1 MNRASIRHLF
11 NPAAEEIPEAMSIRF
26 NQMVYDLKRAGREV
40 TVLSLGEA
48 FFDIPLFD
56 MKALDYV
63 KGYHYSESQGIP
75 ELREK
80 IADYYHRQYGVQV
93 DPVSELLISAGSKPL
108 IFMSML
114 ALVQSGEEVAVHE
127 PCWLSYPHQAR
138 LCGAR
143 TRFIPYQV
151 SADDFE
157 RYLTPRTRIL
167 VLNNPNNP
175 AGRIYSSEELKRIYD
190 LCLERSI
197 YLLVDEAYSD
207 FVLDGS
213 FVSAGCL
220 SEKKHYVIIVNSLSK
235 NMGMSG
241 WRIGYVIAHREVIQV
256 ILKINQH
263 LITCAPTILLQYCAR
278 YFDDILLHTLPQ
290 VRAVVEKRAR
300 IARVLESLNLKAM
313 PGSATFYF
321 FVSLGNYPGTSLD
334 FATQLLQ
341 EYAVSVVPGSAY
353 GSSTDRYIRVSIG
366 AESEERILAGLKS
379 IVDLLKRSQ
388 PTGTVFTTEQDCDII
403 TRAER

>member
-1 MNRASIRHLF
+1 M
-11 NPAAEEIPEAMSIRF
+11 
-26 NQMVYDLKRAGREV
+26 
-40 TVLSLGEA
+40 
-48 FFDIPLFD
+48 
-56 MKALDYV
+56 
-63 KGYHYSESQGIP
+63 
-75 ELREK
+75 
-80 IADYYHRQYGVQV
+80 
-93 DPVSELLISAGSKPL
+93 
-108 IFMSML
+108 
-114 ALVQSGEEVAVHE
+114 
-127 PCWLSYPHQAR
+127 
-138 LCGAR
+138 
-143 TRFIPYQV
+143 
-151 SADDFE
+151 
-157 RYLTPRTRIL
+157 
-167 VLNNPNNP
+167 NNPNNP

-213 FVSAGCL
+213 FVSAGRL